1 MAQLQFPD
9 GSTALEK
16 EKFEDLK
23 REQEK
28 TERQSRRFRELER

>member
-9 GSTALEK
+9 GSTAL